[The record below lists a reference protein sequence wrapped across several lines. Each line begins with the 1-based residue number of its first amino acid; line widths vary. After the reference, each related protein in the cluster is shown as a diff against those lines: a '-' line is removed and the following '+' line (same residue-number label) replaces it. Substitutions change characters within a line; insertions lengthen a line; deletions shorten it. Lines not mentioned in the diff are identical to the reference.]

1 MIFGAGKVGRGFIAH
16 LLDRSGWT
24 YHLVDAHAATV
35 QELRRCA
42 GWTVVNLHS
51 GVAEELTAEGI
62 HHASESSAIADAIR
76 RADLLFT
83 AVGATHLEEWAEA
96 HRGMIL
102 DRLESG
108 NIDLILCENHPA
120 PAIAVG
126 KALGIETNEG
136 RFDRLGIIQ
145 AQVLRSCIEPTEE
158 QITNFGPL
166 TVQIQDHWTLPMD
179 REASRCPDHLYSIA
193 GFEPKRAFA
202 IELTRKLYTYN
213 AINAAVCYL
222 GAYSGHQ
229 WLSDAANDRL
239 ISRVAEGVGREAS
252 AALVA
257 EYGFDAEE
265 QRDWCSRAM
274 AKYRDLAIRDPIE
287 RNARDP
293 IRKLGRFERILGPI
307 HLCLEHNIAW
317 PHLEDVLFA
326 ALHYRQASDP
336 SAYGFEQRVEVVGTL
351 QALKEVAPTL
361 DERIEFRVEQRLSD
375 ARR

>member
-1 MIFGAGKVGRGFIAH
+1 
-16 LLDRSGWT
+16 
-24 YHLVDAHAATV
+24 
-35 QELRRCA
+35 
-42 GWTVVNLHS
+42 VVNLHS
-51 GVAEELTAEGI
+51 GVAEKLAAEGI
-62 HHASESSAIADAIR
+62 HHASESEGIADAIQ

-83 AVGATHLEEWAEA
+83 AVGATHLEEWAKA

-126 KALGIETNEG
+126 KALCIESKDG
-136 RFDRLGIIQ
+136 RFERLGIVQ

-158 QITNFGPL
+158 QIINFGPL

-179 REASRCPDHLYSIA
+179 RDSSRCPDHLYSIA
-193 GFEPKRAFA
+193 GFEPKPAFA

-229 WLSDAANDRL
+229 WLADAANDQL
-239 ISRVAEGVGREAS
+239 IAIVAEGVGREAS
-252 AALVA
+252 AALIA
-257 EYGFDAEE
+257 EYGFDIEE
-265 QRDWCSRAM
+265 QRDWCTRAL
-274 AKYRDLAIRDPIE
+274 AKYRDRAIRDPIE

-307 HLCLEHNIAW
+307 HLCLDHNIAW

-326 ALHYRQASDP
+326 ALHYREASDL
-336 SAYGFEQRVEVVGTL
+336 SANDFAQRVKVVGTL

-361 DERIEFRVEQRLSD
+361 DERISMRMEQRLSN
-375 ARR
+375 ALK